1 MSALS
6 TSRSSSD
13 QLRSA
18 SARVSRSES
27 GWAPIRK
34 KRSKLR
40 SHISSS
46 NSSAAFPAAATW
58 SVQRRSWLRSSSER
72 TSGTNRRVSSRRPL
86 AIRGGL

>member
-18 SARVSRSES
+18 SARVSRSER
-27 GWAPIRK
+27 GWAPRRK
-34 KRSKLR
+34 NRSKLR

-46 NSSAAFPAAATW
+46 NSSPAFPAAATW
-58 SVQRRSWLRSSSER
+58 SVQRRSWARSSSER
-72 TSGTNRRVSSRRPL
+72 TSGTNRGVSSRDSL
-86 AIRGGL
+86 ATRGL